1 MSRIVKIIITGLTIT
16 LLILSSFT
24 YSIYKN
30 KSLHSNQATL
40 NNQTKQEQTF
50 RVIGKETVVNKL
62 NLENKLECLSGNVQ
76 VQAKYTNNTISD
88 EDVNFKWL
96 KSILKDSTSKD
107 LTVNSSYKFLFSYNL
122 MDLPIQIHNSTINI
136 QLSYNRLSLESIEL
150 LNTDSKERVGIL
162 ESQFTPSEVNS
173 INERVKLEARN
184 TIQSKDEYKQ
194 QAMKNIQEDIK
205 TLLQSVISKETNIHF
220 DIIESSNTV
229 EQNDVQLM
237 K

>member
-24 YSIYKN
+24 YGIYKN
-30 KSLHSNQATL
+30 KSLHSTSTNL
-40 NNQTKQEQTF
+40 NNQTKQEQAF
-50 RVIGKETVVNKL
+50 RVIDKETIVNKL
-62 NLENKLECLSGNVQ
+62 NLEDKLECLSGNVQ

-96 KSILKDSTSKD
+96 KSILKDSTSKN
-107 LTVNSSYKFLFSYNL
+107 LTVNSTYKFLFSYNL
-122 MDLPIQIHNSTINI
+122 KDLPIQIHNSTINI

-229 EQNDVQLM
+229 EQDDVQLM